1 MSNKSSKFLYRFEQ
15 VLIVVAHLLLLKW
28 IFYALYE
35 GGQLDTTKL
44 LLHFL
49 GMALYGAGLIR
60 VCAWLAKRRFL
71 KQNNLEKLDA

>member
-1 MSNKSSKFLYRFEQ
+1 MVKNKKIELVEKFL
-15 VLIVVAHLLLLKW
+15 IITAHLVLLKW

-35 GGQLDTTKL
+35 GGTLETTQL
-44 LLHFL
+44 LLHFF

-60 VCAWLAKRRFL
+60 FCAWLAKRKFL